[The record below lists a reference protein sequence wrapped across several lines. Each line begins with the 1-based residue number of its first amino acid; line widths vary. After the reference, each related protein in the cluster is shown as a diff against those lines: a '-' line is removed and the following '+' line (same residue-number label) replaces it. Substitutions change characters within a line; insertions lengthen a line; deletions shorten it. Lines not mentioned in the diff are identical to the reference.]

1 MSNVFQGDVHKQFYM
16 EGLQKNLRDSLPMLQ
31 VSEVETENTEYIVN
45 RYGAD
50 VAAQSTKNSL
60 YRRATGFSYS
70 RDKKSIDEIATATDV
85 ILYQELM
92 REGFDIVAD
101 RHDKHAHALRQ
112 AIHRH
117 SVDTAIAGAGSVLD
131 NEVLAGS
138 ASALTPI
145 TLSTSNPDDVVAT
158 IVQILQEQNA
168 YGGETPFVMMTPRQ
182 AKFFN
187 VFAQGAG
194 FSVADRALT
203 NSIFTVSGGTRVIRG
218 SQAFGGLDVIVTNE
232 MPRTQRAVFA
242 DETDATDTFVIT
254 VGGDSVTMTCQA
266 SPSAAGDY
274 DQGGTGDEEATI
286 DNLVA
291 LINNSEYALA
301 GAASASGAYV
311 ELSAANRAIF
321 DRAGVKAR
329 KIGTNTIEIIAFETL
344 AVTETGD
351 EVTVGTVREHMLA
364 GAYNAVTVALPTK
377 GMRADEKPLA
387 AAVGGTGTHGFELTT
402 FQMHDAVVW
411 TYNAPK
417 LVDVHVA

>member
-1 MSNVFQGDVHKQFYM
+1 MTNVFASDVQKQFYM
-16 EGLQKNLRDSLPMLQ
+16 DGLQDNLRDSLPMLL
-31 VSEVETENTEYIVN
+31 VSEVETENAEYIVN

-60 YRRATGFSYS
+60 YRRATGFTYS
-70 RDKKSIDEIATATDV
+70 RDKKSIDEIATVTDV

-101 RHDKHAHALRQ
+101 RQDKHAFALRQ

-117 SVDTAIAGAGSVLD
+117 SVDTAIHGAGTVLD
-131 NEVLAGS
+131 AGNLAGGS
-138 ASALTPI
+138 PNGTAI
-145 TLSTSNPDDVVAT
+145 TMSTSNPDDVAAT
-158 IVQILQEQNA
+158 IVQILQEENA
-168 YGGETPFVMMTPRQ
+168 YGEMTPFVMMTPKQ

-187 VFAQGAG
+187 IFSSGAG

-218 SQAFGGLDVIVTNE
+218 AQAFMGLDVIVTNE
-232 MPRTQRAVFA
+232 MPRTAVLTFSGA
-242 DETDATDTFVIT
+242 STANDT
-254 VGGDSVTMTCQA
+254 VTINGVVLTAVA
-266 SPSAAGDY
+266 SPTAAGDF
-274 DQGGTGDEEATI
+274 DVEAGAEAQI
-286 DNLVA
+286 DTLVS

-301 GAASASGAYV
+301 STASTTGNYV
-311 ELSAANRAIF
+311 EISAANRAIF
-321 DRAGVKAR
+321 DAAGIRAR
-329 KIGTNTIEIIAFETL
+329 KLSTTTM
-344 AVTETGD
+344 
-351 EVTVGTVREHMLA
+351 EVTSFTTLTVAEAGTATSWGPVIEHMLA
-364 GAYNAVTVALPTK
+364 GAYNAVTVALPSK

-417 LVDVHVA
+417 LVDVLVA

>member
-1 MSNVFQGDVHKQFYM
+1 MSNVFASDVQKQSYM
-16 EGLQKNLRDSLPMLQ
+16 DGIQQNLRDSVPMLM
-31 VSEVETENTEYIVN
+31 VSDVETENAEFIVN

-60 YRRATGFSYS
+60 YRRATGFTYS
-70 RDKKSIDEIATATDV
+70 RDKKSIDEIATVSDV

-101 RHDKHAHALRQ
+101 RQDKHAFALRK
-112 AIHRH
+112 AVHRH
-117 SVDTAIAGAGSVLD
+117 SVDTAIDGAGSVLD

-145 TLSTSNPDDVVAT
+145 TLSDSNPDNVSAA

-168 YGGETPFVMMTPRQ
+168 YGNGTPFVMMTPKQ

-187 VFAQGAG
+187 LFAQGAG
-194 FSVADRALT
+194 FSYADQALRD
-203 NSIFTVSGGTRVIRG
+203 SFFAQSGAGQVIRG
-218 SQAFGGLDVIVTNE
+218 ATGFAGLDVIVTNE
-232 MPRTQRAVFA
+232 MPRTQRAVFD
-242 DETDATDTFVIT
+242 DETDAGDTFVIT
-254 VGGDSVTMTCQA
+254 VGGDSVTMTVA
-266 SPSAAGDY
+266 AAPSSAGEY
-274 DQGGTGDEEATI
+274 DQGGAGDEEATI
-286 DNLVA
+286 DALVA

-301 GAASASGAYV
+301 GAASTSGAYV
-311 ELSAANRAIF
+311 ELSAADRAIF
-321 DRAGVKAR
+321 DRAGVRAR
-329 KIGTNTIEIIAFETL
+329 KIGTNTIEIVAFETL

-364 GAYNAVTVALPTK
+364 GAYNATTVALPSK
-377 GMRADEKPLA
+377 GMRTDEKPLA

-417 LVDVHVA
+417 LIDVHVA